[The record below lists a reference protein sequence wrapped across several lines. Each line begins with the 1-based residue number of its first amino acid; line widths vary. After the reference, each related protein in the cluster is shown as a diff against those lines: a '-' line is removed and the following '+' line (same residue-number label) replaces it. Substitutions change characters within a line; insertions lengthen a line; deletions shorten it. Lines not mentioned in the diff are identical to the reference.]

1 MGGMRSHQ
9 LIRKVRTLLKY
20 EEAPYMLV
28 IHCGGNDIGQI
39 LKSVELR
46 ATIKR
51 ILDKLVVLLPN
62 TILVWSQILPR
73 LHWRGEIDH
82 QALEKVRVRIN
93 SHIATYLTKI
103 GGKYIRYPELDIE
116 DPTLYK
122 DAVHLNHLGKDLFI
136 NRLQQGLQSFLED
149 KGLNVS
155 PKWNEHGPW
164 LMM

>member
-1 MGGMRSHQ
+1 MRSHQ
-9 LIRKVRTLLKY
+9 LIRKVRTLFKY

-28 IHCGGNDIGQI
+28 IHYGGNDIGKI

-73 LHWRGEIDH
+73 LHWRGEINH
-82 QALEKVRVRIN
+82 QALEKVRVRIK

-103 GGKYIRYPELDIE
+103 GGKYIR
-116 DPTLYK
+116 
-122 DAVHLNHLGKDLFI
+122 
-136 NRLQQGLQSFLED
+136 
-149 KGLNVS
+149 
-155 PKWNEHGPW
+155 
-164 LMM
+164 